1 MPSEFILIWR
11 FFFYIE
17 IFLRD
22 KLFSMEIKEFVN
34 MRKQALKSEIAS
46 MDKKPTLMIIQAND
60 DPASNAYVRGKLKDG
75 DEIGADVILNKV
87 DPLISQ
93 EELLKIIDKC
103 NNDSSIDGLIVQ
115 LPLGKHINEDIIK
128 LAVSSKK
135 DIDGFHPLSSFV
147 PCTPKGIV
155 SYLENEG
162 FTFSGKNAVVLGR
175 SNIVGKPMAKLLL
188 SRSCNVTVLHSK
200 TSIEDKK
207 FYIKHA
213 DLIVVAIGK
222 EGFLNNDFEYNKDC
236 YIVDV
241 GINRG
246 ADGKLHGD
254 AIPNLPVKL
263 QTPVPGGVGLLTRLA
278 LLENLMEACR

>member
-1 MPSEFILIWR
+1 
-11 FFFYIE
+11 
-17 IFLRD
+17 
-22 KLFSMEIKEFVN
+22 MEIKEFVN
-34 MRKQALKSEIAS
+34 MRKQTLKNQIAS

-75 DEIGADVILNKV
+75 DEIGANVILNKV

-115 LPLGKHINEDIIK
+115 LPLGKHINEDVIK
-128 LAVSSKK
+128 LAVSPKK
-135 DIDGFHPLSSFV
+135 DIDGFHPLSFFI

-175 SNIVGKPMAKLLL
+175 SNIVGKPMARLLL

-236 YIVDV
+236 YVVDV

-246 ADGKLHGD
+246 VDGKLHGD